1 MITIASH
8 NPTALPHFWLI
19 VLSLLMFSFFEI
31 NDLKLP
37 ALVIVWYFDQG
48 LRLFGKSDVRYFWYI
63 SSLYCIFARTS
74 FIIPCFM
81 IICQTIA
88 HERTKDTLRFLES
101 SILNVCYYLKD
112 IAIPYAR
119 PWMGD
124 NSLPFIQPYLDDLQ
138 TAYENFLIEMQW
150 TITSTAEFLRS
161 EGVST
166 APLDMRDHSPMG
178 ADTALLT
185 YQKYSK
191 MAKTS
196 AMFLT
201 TVALVLMLGPVGICV
216 TIVTYLATLTE
227 TDDTYTKIDETS
239 KGMKFPS
246 GTYRIRNSLLG
257 FILETG
263 IGVGYNG
270 ILHIPYHVCRG
281 LPINYGKGVIK
292 PYYVSICEDIC
303 TYGGP
308 PQFTTPDTT
317 GEIYVNCETD
327 QSRTTYRVDVDVSDN
342 ASLLSWPGLTKP
354 GESGSPVYMIRGE
367 KMYLLA
373 LAGRYIK
380 DINSNTTEFAR
391 TTICEDSDIED
402 FDQNVKQV
410 ITHPGSGKTRVMIP
424 NIIMHDLPSM
434 KGKTILI
441 TGPTRVVCR
450 EMYGSLKSK
459 FKVGLNIKGQK
470 HERDPLAYVQIAAH
484 RTALR
489 MLLTGDRILRN
500 LGMIMI
506 DEAHVDDPATML
518 LRQYARH
525 LSERGVKIVEL
536 SATLDEKSDN
546 GSNFTIQDKEIK
558 QDDIIPSIQDALDN
572 EKRVMVFVPSFSDR
586 NTQQI
591 MKHFKTYEPV
601 ELSRRNFENATTAVA
616 DVNRRLILSTDIAEC
631 GINVPDLDVVI
642 DTGLKYTYSEECGI
656 ISGRKIGLTQASIVQ
671 RRGRVGRSK
680 PGSYLYVN
688 VPRQAHVKTAAQV
701 DSELLATGRNWAMK
715 GGNPWNKMLTD
726 KQFMTWLESDKPPL
740 EIYLTTDYMGALK
753 NTPDLRHDIQK
764 WRNGKNGT
772 YYKGCSNS
780 CDKCQGHYEFY
791 DERMHDTV
799 FQVKTHVEL
808 T

>member
-1 MITIASH
+1 MMTIASH

-31 NDLKLP
+31 NNLTLP
-37 ALVIVWYFDQG
+37 AMVIVWYYDQG
-48 LRLFGKSDVRYFWYI
+48 LRLFGKSDVRYFWYL
-63 SSLYCIFARTS
+63 SSVYCIFAKTS
-74 FIIPCFM
+74 FMIPCLM
-81 IICQTIA
+81 ILCQTIA
-88 HERTKDTLRFLES
+88 HERIKEYLRFVEDI
-101 SILNVCYYLKD
+101 ILQACSYLKD
-112 IAIPYAR
+112 VAIPYAR

-124 NSLPFIQPYLDDLQ
+124 NSLPFIQPYIDDL
-138 TAYENFLIEMQW
+138 TKTYDDFLTEMQW
-150 TITSTAEFLRS
+150 TVTSRAIFLRE
-161 EGVST
+161 EGVSN
-166 APLDMRDHSPMG
+166 APLDMRDHAPMC
-178 ADTALLT
+178 ADMAFQT
-185 YQKYSK
+185 YQKYSA

-201 TVALVLMLGPVGICV
+201 TVALVLMLGPVGIIV
-216 TIVTYLATLTE
+216 TILTYIATLTE
-227 TDDTYTKIDETS
+227 TKDQFTRIDETS
-239 KGMKFPS
+239 RGMAFPA
-246 GTYRIRNSLLG
+246 GTYRIQNSLIG
-257 FILETG
+257 FILENG

-270 ILHIPYHVCRG
+270 ILHVPYHVCRG

-292 PYYVSICEDIC
+292 PYFISIGEDMC

-308 PQFTTPDTT
+308 PQFTTPDVT

-327 QSRTTYRVDVDVSDN
+327 LSRTSYRVDIDVSDN
-342 ASLLSWPGLTKP
+342 SSLISWPGLTKP
-354 GESGSPVYMIRGE
+354 GESGSPVYMI
-367 KMYLLA
+367 KQDKLYLIA

-380 DINSNTTEFAR
+380 DFNSVTTEFAR
-391 TTICEDSDIED
+391 TTIQEDIGTEEYYENLR
-402 FDQNVKQV
+402 QI

-424 NIIMHDLPSM
+424 NIILHELPKM
-434 KGKTILI
+434 KGKTVLI

-450 EMYGSLKSK
+450 EMHGSLKNK

-506 DEAHVDDPATML
+506 DEAHVDDPATLL

-525 LSERGVKIVEL
+525 LGERGVKVVEL
-536 SATLDEKSDN
+536 SATLDDRCDD
-546 GSNFTIQDKEIK
+546 GSNFEIRDQEIK
-558 QDDIIPSIQDALDN
+558 TEDIIPKIQEALDD
-572 EKRVMVFVPSFSDR
+572 EKRVMVFVPSFSDHH
-586 NTQQI
+586 TQQI
-591 MKHFKTYEPV
+591 MKHFKTYEPI
-601 ELSRRNFENATTAVA
+601 ELSRRNFENAVTAIT

-631 GINVPDLDVVI
+631 GINVPELDIVI

-656 ISGRKIGLTQASIVQ
+656 ISGRKIGLTKASIVQ

-688 VPRQAHVKTAAQV
+688 VPRQAQIKTAAQV

-740 EIYLTTDYMGALK
+740 EIYLTTDYMGMTK
-753 NTPDLRHDIQK
+753 PTPDLRHDIQK
-764 WRNGKNGT
+764 WRNGKTGT

-780 CDKCQGHYEFY
+780 CTKCQGHYEFY
-791 DERMHDTV
+791 DERMHDAV